1 MRHGLSTPE
10 PSTPDER
17 ATSPETPRG
26 RRQWYAHRF
35 NSATSLRLILG
46 IIPRVPRMLV
56 PPIAVLTTAICLA
69 CMARER
75 RATARNLRRILGARG
90 WRLGVA
96 VWRQFY
102 SFSRFMV
109 SYCDLPRLTPD
120 ALRARLGGTAAL
132 EARLRDALARGRGAI
147 VLSAHL
153 GNWEI
158 GARVLAL
165 CGARVNVVM
174 IPDRASAAERWLMRV
189 RDTGQVRALPVGDSP
204 ASSLAL
210 RAALARNE
218 VIAVQGDR
226 VVGGRALTVDLF
238 GAPFRVPLGPF
249 LLAYLCDVPLL
260 PAFVVQEGWWRWRG
274 VAGEPIRFPRSADRD
289 ADLIAGARQ
298 YAACLE
304 ESVRAH
310 PDQWF
315 NFYDLWTAEDD
326 R

>member
-10 PSTPDER
+10 PSIPDER

-26 RRQWYAHRF
+26 RRRWYAHRF

-46 IIPRVPRMLV
+46 IIPRVPRPLV
-56 PPIAVLTTAICLA
+56 PPIGVLTTAICLA
-69 CMARER
+69 CMTRER

-102 SFSRFMV
+102 SYSRFMV
-109 SYCDLPRLTPD
+109 SYCDLLHLTPD
-120 ALRARLGGTAAL
+120 SLRARLDPTAGIDAQM
-132 EARLRDALARGRGAI
+132 RDALARGRGVI
-147 VLSAHL
+147 VLTAHL
-153 GNWEI
+153 GNWEV

-165 CGARVNVVM
+165 SGARVNVVM
-174 IPDRASAAERWLMRV
+174 APDRASAAERWLMRV
-189 RDTGQVRALPVGDSP
+189 RETGNVRALRVGDNP
-204 ASSLAL
+204 ASTLAL

-218 VIAVQGDR
+218 VVAIQGDR
-226 VVGGRALTVDLF
+226 MLGDRALTVDLF

-249 LLAYLCDVPLL
+249 LLAYLCDAPLL
-260 PAFVVQEGWWRWRG
+260 PAFIVQDGWWRWRG
-274 VAGEPIRFPRSADRD
+274 VVGAPIRFARGADRD
-289 ADLIAGARQ
+289 ADLLAAARQ
-298 YAACLE
+298 YAAHLE
-304 ESVRAH
+304 KSVRAY

-315 NFYDLWTAEDD
+315 NFYDLWAAEDG

>member
-17 ATSPETPRG
+17 ATSPETPRE
-26 RRQWYAHRF
+26 RRRWYAHRF

-46 IIPRVPRMLV
+46 IIPRVPRPLV
-56 PPIAVLTTAICLA
+56 PPIGVITTAICLA

-109 SYCDLPRLTPD
+109 AYCDLPRLTPD
-120 ALRARLGGTAAL
+120 TLRARLDAATAL
-132 EARLRDALARGRGAI
+132 ETRLRDALAHGRGAI
-147 VLSAHL
+147 VLTAHL
-153 GNWEI
+153 GNWEV
-158 GARVLAL
+158 GARALEL

-174 IPDRASAAERWLMRV
+174 VPDRASAAERWLIRV
-189 RDTGQVRALPVGDSP
+189 RDTGNVRLLRVGDNP
-204 ASSLAL
+204 ASTLAL

-218 VIAVQGDR
+218 IVAIQADR
-226 VVGGRALTVDLF
+226 VVGDRALTVDLF

-249 LLAYLCDVPLL
+249 LLAYLFDAPLL

-274 VAGEPIRFPRSADRD
+274 VSDAPIRFPRSADRD
-289 ADLIAGARQ
+289 ADLLAGARQ
-298 YAACLE
+298 YAARLE
-304 ESVRAH
+304 ACVRAH

-315 NFYDLWTAEDD
+315 NFYDLWAAEDG